1 MGDLLQLRDA
11 HDEAQMMLPWRVN
24 GTLEPGDA
32 ALFEAHLAECAECR
46 ADLAANLMLRELY
59 AALPTTGEPARP
71 ALLGALEGRLPPAGD
86 SSWRFLKRRL
96 SSSWGKAAQA
106 AVAAAAAVA
115 LVLAVAP
122 TEQDSGFR
130 LLGSDAPAQ
139 QGNALVMFAPET
151 PERDL
156 RAALE
161 QAGARLVD
169 GPTASGAYI
178 VQVPAQ
184 RRAQALEGLRDLPQV
199 VLAEPIDAAAGP

>member
-1 MGDLLQLRDA
+1 VGDLLQLRDA
-11 HDEAQMMLPWRVN
+11 HDEAQMLLPWRVN

-46 ADLAANLMLRELY
+46 ADLAANLVLRELY
-59 AALPTTGEPARP
+59 AALPMTSEPARP
-71 ALLGALEGRLPPAGD
+71 ALLGTLEGRVPPPGD

-96 SSSWGKAAQA
+96 SSDWGKAAQA
-106 AVAAAAAVA
+106 AMAAAAAVA
-115 LVLAVAP
+115 LVVVVAP
-122 TEQDSGFR
+122 SEPKDEFG
-130 LLGSDAPAQ
+130 LLASDAPAQ
-139 QGNALVMFAPET
+139 HGNALVLFAPET

-169 GPTASGAYI
+169 GPTASGAYV

-184 RRAQALEGLRDLPQV
+184 RRAEALEGLRDLPQV
-199 VLAEPIDAAAGP
+199 ILAEPIDAAAGP